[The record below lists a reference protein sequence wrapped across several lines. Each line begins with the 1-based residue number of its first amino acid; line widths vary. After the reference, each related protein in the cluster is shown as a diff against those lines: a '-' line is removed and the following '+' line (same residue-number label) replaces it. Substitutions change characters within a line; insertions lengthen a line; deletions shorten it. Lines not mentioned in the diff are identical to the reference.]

1 MRIRLSFAAGIVAI
15 LAILANAQNKSDR
28 SLQVKLNY
36 TGAGTVDDKHKILV
50 FLFDSPDFAGGNVM
64 PIGSEMA
71 TAKAQTVTFSNLTAS
86 PVYVVAVFDPKGEY
100 DGMSMPPS
108 GSSLGLYASQ
118 EGKPN
123 PINLEPGKPA
133 QISLPFDDSVK
144 MP

>member
-1 MRIRLSFAAGIVAI
+1 MRKRLSIAAAI
-15 LAILANAQNKSDR
+15 AALAILANAQTKADR

-64 PIGSEMA
+64 PIGSESA
-71 TAKAQTVTFSNLTAS
+71 AAKSQTVTFSNLSAS

-108 GSSLGLYASQ
+108 GSSLGLYATQ
-118 EGKPN
+118 DGKPN
-123 PINLEPGKPA
+123 PINLESGKAA
-133 QISLPFDDSVK
+133 QINLPFDDSTK

>member
-1 MRIRLSFAAGIVAI
+1 MRKRLSIAAAI
-15 LAILANAQNKSDR
+15 TVLAILANAQTKADR

-36 TGAGTVDDKHKILV
+36 TGAGTVDDKHKIMV

-64 PIGSEMA
+64 PIGSESA
-71 TAKAQTVTFSNLTAS
+71 TAKGQTVTFSNLSAS

-108 GSSLGLYASQ
+108 GSSLGLYATQ
-118 EGKPN
+118 DGKPN
-123 PINLEPGKPA
+123 PINLESGKA
-133 QISLPFDDSVK
+133 SQISLPFDDSTK